1 MSLRRALLC
10 TVGLV
15 GSSALPTGEHHSF
28 GSMIALLATQDDQ
41 QQVATEPGTHLGQ
54 VTSIMAKSTV
64 DLATAVAEAIPGYW
78 LAFAMVVV
86 VVVIFMLCWCVLA
99 LRIPHASSLQN
110 AGPGVPCCCRPV
122 LAVYSFFFSRPLP
135 HAVAGDLCTAA
146 A

>member
-99 LRIPHASSLQN
+99 LLTRLI
-110 AGPGVPCCCRPV
+110 
-122 LAVYSFFFSRPLP
+122 
-135 HAVAGDLCTAA
+135 AGDRENAEWHMLTPHRRSDAS
-146 A
+146 